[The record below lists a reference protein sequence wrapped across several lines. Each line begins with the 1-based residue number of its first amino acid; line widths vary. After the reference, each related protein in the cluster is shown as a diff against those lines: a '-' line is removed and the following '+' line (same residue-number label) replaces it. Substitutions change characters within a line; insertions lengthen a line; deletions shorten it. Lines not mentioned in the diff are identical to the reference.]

1 MVRLDGFPGR
11 GEFPV
16 VHKGPAL
23 IVKTPQLTGDKLTV
37 ARKESRRSGRLVL
50 VKRFAFW
57 IGCRITRGTDVVELE
72 IGVSGHQNHPIMRS
86 QARNWKRIARQ
97 VHRECRSS
105 TRVVSG
111 PKLPVR

>member
-50 VKRFAFW
+50 VKV
-57 IGCRITRGTDVVELE
+57 RILDRLQDYAW
-72 IGVSGHQNHPIMRS
+72 H
-86 QARNWKRIARQ
+86 
-97 VHRECRSS
+97 
-105 TRVVSG
+105 
-111 PKLPVR
+111 